1 MCVTRIQ
8 NTNIPQV
15 YAPCMQDPKE
25 KMVKFEKKNFNKDD
39 LKFTCNRFDMDNYRN
54 GSGPLFCN

>member
-8 NTNIPQV
+8 NIPQV

-25 KMVKFEKKNFNKDD
+25 KMVKFEKKNFEDD
-39 LKFTCNRFDMDNYRN
+39 LKLMNRFYMDNYRN

>member
-8 NTNIPQV
+8 NIPQV

-25 KMVKFEKKNFNKDD
+25 KMVKFEKKNFEDD
-39 LKFTCNRFDMDNYRN
+39 LKLMNRFYMDNYRN
-54 GSGPLFCN
+54 GSEPLFCN

>member
-8 NTNIPQV
+8 NIPQV
-15 YAPCMQDPKE
+15 YAPCMQDLKE

-39 LKFTCNRFDMDNYRN
+39 LKLMCNRFHMDNYRN

>member
-8 NTNIPQV
+8 NIPQV

-25 KMVKFEKKNFNKDD
+25 KMVKFEKKNFEDD
-39 LKFTCNRFDMDNYRN
+39 LKLMNRFHMDNYRN
-54 GSGPLFCN
+54 GSHYFVINDR

>member
-8 NTNIPQV
+8 NIPQV
-15 YAPCMQDPKE
+15 YTPCMQDPKE

-39 LKFTCNRFDMDNYRN
+39 VKLMNRFYMDNYRN

>member
-8 NTNIPQV
+8 NIPQV

-39 LKFTCNRFDMDNYRN
+39 VKLMNRFYMDNYRN
-54 GSGPLFCN
+54 GSHYFVISDR

>member
-8 NTNIPQV
+8 NIPQV
-15 YAPCMQDPKE
+15 YGPCMQDPKE
-25 KMVKFEKKNFNKDD
+25 KMVKFEKKNFEDD
-39 LKFTCNRFDMDNYRN
+39 LKLMNRFYMDNYRN

>member
-8 NTNIPQV
+8 NIPQV
-15 YAPCMQDPKE
+15 YGPCMQDPKE

-39 LKFTCNRFDMDNYRN
+39 LKLMNRFHMDNYRN

>member
-8 NTNIPQV
+8 NIPQV

-25 KMVKFEKKNFNKDD
+25 KMVKFEKKNFEDD
-39 LKFTCNRFDMDNYRN
+39 LKLMNRFYMDNYRN
-54 GSGPLFCN
+54 GSHYFVINDR